1 MVRLAQNRTLIH
13 EMNAIETLAR
23 VDVLCVDKTGT
34 VTSPQMQVREVV
46 PLDPESCSETDITDI
61 LGAFYRVLDP
71 DNDTAKAIA
80 DKFPRGPAGR
90 TGEPCPSPPPPSGAP

>member
-1 MVRLAQNRTLIH
+1 M
-13 EMNAIETLAR
+13 
-23 VDVLCVDKTGT
+23 LCVDKTGT